1 MKKPFVKYLIS
12 TLITLVFLFVANF
25 LTGLVN
31 VLIAD
36 RVMITSILGLVM
48 QVSDLVLGTVFY
60 FVAAFLAYLLGSKLL
75 MKGAAR
81 VKQSLLGALV
91 CTAIAHILDQLVGL
105 IGTIALVLLG
115 YTWSTTWFAASTVV
129 SCLLA
134 ILGAFLGSMICL
146 REKKV
151 PAYMAPQYMPYGVP
165 QAPYAAP
172 QPPAEDPAQNI

>member
-1 MKKPFVKYLIS
+1 MKIPFVKYLIS

-75 MKGAAR
+75 VKGAAR
-81 VKQSLLGALV
+81 VKQSLLGTLV
-91 CTAIAHILDQLVGL
+91 CTAIAHNEL
-105 IGTIALVLLG
+105 IERAKDML
-115 YTWSTTWFAASTVV
+115 
-129 SCLLA
+129 
-134 ILGAFLGSMICL
+134 
-146 REKKV
+146 E
-151 PAYMAPQYMPYGVP
+151 
-165 QAPYAAP
+165 
-172 QPPAEDPAQNI
+172 